1 MYVMLRGMVLG
12 EAIGNNFGTF
22 APVYRELAL
31 GGAVFDPAELH
42 VHGLGGSLIYSVVG
56 DSGCALVV
64 SLKRSGS
71 LGMVHLFEHDTKGC
85 GILGIKK

>member
-1 MYVMLRGMVLG
+1 M
-12 EAIGNNFGTF
+12 IGGVIRNIFGPFT
-22 APVYRELAL
+22 PVYGELAL

-85 GILGIKK
+85 GILGIKNR

>member
-31 GGAVFDPAELH
+31 GGAVFDPE
-42 VHGLGGSLIYSVVG
+42 
-56 DSGCALVV
+56 
-64 SLKRSGS
+64 
-71 LGMVHLFEHDTKGC
+71 
-85 GILGIKK
+85 